1 MKTIVI
7 ANQKGGVGK
16 TAMLV
21 HLAFYLSELGVKT
34 VVVDLDVQGNTSQ
47 TLDRYKSE
55 LSAAELIKGE
65 KVPGVVFKEKE
76 IETLCLIPSES
87 RLADIDNLSLGEAAK
102 NIRAGLEALAANGF
116 EICLV
121 DTPPSLGHTMVSP
134 LYSADYVLS
143 PIDMSIFAISGLKL
157 MVKTIQNARKVNKK
171 LKFLGMLPN
180 RIDKRL
186 PTHMEQLRKIR
197 EAYGDAVIPLE
208 MYQRSMIEQALAL
221 KTPVWSI
228 KGNSTARKTGR
239 ELKKI
244 FDVILDRVGVK
255 HG

>member
-1 MKTIVI
+1 M
-7 ANQKGGVGK
+7 
-16 TAMLV
+16 
-21 HLAFYLSELGVKT
+21 
-34 VVVDLDVQGNTSQ
+34 QGNTSQ

-87 RLADIDNLSLGEAAK
+87 RLPTLIIYLWGGCEEYPSRFWK
-102 NIRAGLEALAANGF
+102 ALAANGF

-171 LKFLGMLPN
+171 
-180 RIDKRL
+180 
-186 PTHMEQLRKIR
+186 
-197 EAYGDAVIPLE
+197 
-208 MYQRSMIEQALAL
+208 
-221 KTPVWSI
+221 
-228 KGNSTARKTGR
+228 
-239 ELKKI
+239 
-244 FDVILDRVGVK
+244 
-255 HG
+255 